1 MHRNRQRSRQKSMS
15 KDEQMDVEIK
25 RIIQLSMRET
35 LVITQNYIVTKR
47 Q

>member
-1 MHRNRQRSRQKSMS
+1 MHRNRQRSKQKSMN

-35 LVITQNYIVTKR
+35 SVITQNYIVTKR